1 VGVKIL
7 FDPFKIVIEA
17 FEKLHPDKTADV
29 VFGEGMYEKVG
40 AYGETF
46 MPDAGGPPV
55 ITIDTITPID
65 GAVEVLAHELAHVA
79 AGIDAGHGEA
89 WEAEFEAINQEYT
102 RIADAWQNTHRQEK

>member
-1 VGVKIL
+1 MGVKIL

-17 FEKLHPDKTADV
+17 FEKLHPNKNADV
-29 VFGEGMYEKVG
+29 VYCEGMYKEVK

-46 MPDAGGPPV
+46 LPDIGGNLV
-55 ITIDTITPID
+55 ISIDTITPIN

-102 RIADAWQNTHRQEK
+102 RIADAWQNTHLQNA